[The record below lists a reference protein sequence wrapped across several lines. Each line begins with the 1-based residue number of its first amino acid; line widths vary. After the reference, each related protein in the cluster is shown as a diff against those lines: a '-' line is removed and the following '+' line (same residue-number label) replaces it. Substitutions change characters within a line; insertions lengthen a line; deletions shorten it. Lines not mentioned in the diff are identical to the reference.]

1 MKFNKISPQI
11 KKIHKQVLLSQ
22 KDNLTTKKAIE
33 TDYKELK
40 QRVQSRSRKISLRNK

>member
-11 KKIHKQVLLSQ
+11 KKINKQVLLSQ
-22 KDNLTTKKAIE
+22 KRDLNTKKEIE
-33 TDYKELK
+33 KDYNELK

>member
-1 MKFNKISPQI
+1 MKFNKISPQF

-22 KDNLTTKKAIE
+22 EHDLATKKEIDK
-33 TDYKELK
+33 DYKELK